1 MFDLVTFAPLARA
14 HAAEDAD
21 AIIFDPASRCGF
33 SCTGENNY
41 GELHLKAL
49 TGAPVLSPTR
59 NAY

>member
-21 AIIFDPASRCGF
+21 AIFDPASRRVF